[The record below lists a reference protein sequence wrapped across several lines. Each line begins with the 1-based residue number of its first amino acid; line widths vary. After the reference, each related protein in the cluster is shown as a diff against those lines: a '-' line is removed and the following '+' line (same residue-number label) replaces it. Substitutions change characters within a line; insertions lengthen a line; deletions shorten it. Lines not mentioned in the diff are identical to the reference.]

1 MINILALTTSARF
14 LDMADQSIATRM
26 NHKSEASGADPVWM
40 CGHYM
45 PSKALPFRSFLAS
58 LGAFGND
65 G

>member
-26 NHKSEASGADPVWM
+26 YHKSEESGDDSVWI

-45 PSKALPFRSFLAS
+45 PSKALAFRSFFAS

>member
-1 MINILALTTSARF
+1 
-14 LDMADQSIATRM
+14 MADQSIATRM
-26 NHKSEASGADPVWM
+26 YHKSEESGDDSVWI

-45 PSKALPFRSFLAS
+45 PSKALAFRSFFAS